1 MDPIPDF
8 CNFKLHQLPEF
19 AHPERSAGRYRTAM
33 IILDLHIAVQL
44 YRDFN
49 SFVVVGRTAHG
60 FGILD
65 HTLWL
70 RDGMELGPGHDYD
83 SPLLRLRNP
92 FLVSATTYRHPSWT
106 IAELHSTRFHDTLV
120 TYHFTRLRSL
130 ILTCTGCTVSWFPA
144 CLLCDNLLIEP
155 DALSAPNRELV
166 EWWEDYQSRRY
177 QATPARF
184 IRRHLAPPEPVP

>member
-1 MDPIPDF
+1 MPYQSMDPIPDF

-83 SPLLRLRNP
+83 SPLLRFAIRSLQTAVTIWNPNPGFSLTETEQLWGRTFFVALDALVKRFLTKNRVTISGFSIGNYLPTP
-92 FLVSATTYRHPSWT
+92 FLDY
-106 IAELHSTRFHDTLV
+106 AELHSTRFHDTLV
-120 TYHFTRLRSL
+120 
-130 ILTCTGCTVSWFPA
+130 
-144 CLLCDNLLIEP
+144 NLSI
-155 DALSAPNRELV
+155 
-166 EWWEDYQSRRY
+166 Y
-177 QATPARF
+177 
-184 IRRHLAPPEPVP
+184 I